1 MEKYKNH
8 IINLIKNKI
17 HRKNPEAQI
26 ILYGSRARGD
36 FNKYSDWD
44 ILILLNESIVDKKK
58 EMEYREEIFDIEL
71 ETGESISTFVFSKKD
86 WENKYSITPL
96 YDNIKKEGIHI

>member
-1 MEKYKNH
+1 MEKYENH

-36 FNKYSDWD
+36 FNRYSDWD